1 MVEVIKQTFMEVL
14 PDVWPM
20 LIIITVIISS
30 LRITYLITKHKKFLL
45 HKEIIYLL
53 AVIYLLCL
61 FHVVTFQDINYGT
74 SNFIPFKEI
83 FRYDIGSH
91 KFFRNVMGNIM
102 LFIPFGFLSSYLLKN
117 RKLGVVT
124 ILTIIASLTIE
135 VVQYYIGRVFDIDD
149 IILNLVGGI
158 VGFLIYVGLDA
169 IKNKIKLFKNDTI
182 LDILIIMFEIFNET
196 DKEII
201 EIDKLQKYMEFV
213 VKKLEIETAIFNII
227 FVSNEEIHRINKEY
241 RKVDRVTDV
250 ISFALEDNPDI
261 VYEDFR
267 LLGDI
272 YIAVDIAYDQAIEY
286 NHSREREVCFLAT
299 HGLLHLLGYDHM
311 TEEEEKEMFGKQEEL
326 LKEYGINR

>member
-149 IILNLVGGI
+149 IILNYLGVLLFVIIMNI
-158 VGFLIYVGLDA
+158 VNVDKIYKQFNTDFHLKSKTKKVLD
-169 IKNKIKLFKNDTI
+169 IIIIF
-182 LDILIIMFEIFNET
+182 ILIIFMFR
-196 DKEII
+196 
-201 EIDKLQKYMEFV
+201 
-213 VKKLEIETAIFNII
+213 NI
-227 FVSNEEIHRINKEY
+227 
-241 RKVDRVTDV
+241 
-250 ISFALEDNPDI
+250 
-261 VYEDFR
+261 
-267 LLGDI
+267 
-272 YIAVDIAYDQAIEY
+272 
-286 NHSREREVCFLAT
+286 
-299 HGLLHLLGYDHM
+299 
-311 TEEEEKEMFGKQEEL
+311 
-326 LKEYGINR
+326 

>member
-149 IILNLVGGI
+149 IMLNTVGGMI
-158 VGFLIYVGLDA
+158 GFYIY
-169 IKNKIKLFKNDTI
+169 ILFLKVREFYKP
-182 LDILIIMFEIFNET
+182 LLS
-196 DKEII
+196 KEWM
-201 EIDKLQKYMEFV
+201 L
-213 VKKLEIETAIFNII
+213 NII
-227 FVSNEEIHRINKEY
+227 AI
-241 RKVDRVTDV
+241 
-250 ISFALEDNPDI
+250 
-261 VYEDFR
+261 
-267 LLGDI
+267 LLLIGFI
-272 YIAVDIAYDQAIEY
+272 KII
-286 NHSREREVCFLAT
+286 L
-299 HGLLHLLGYDHM
+299 
-311 TEEEEKEMFGKQEEL
+311 
-326 LKEYGINR
+326 

>member
-1 MVEVIKQTFMEVL
+1 MIKKTFMEVL

-83 FRYDIGSH
+83 FRYNIGSH

-149 IILNLVGGI
+149 IILNVLGGI
-158 VGFLIYVGLDA
+158 VGYLLYIGLMA
-169 IKNKIKLFKNDTI
+169 IKGKLPKFMKSDAFINLVVII
-182 LDILIIMFEIFNET
+182 LVILIICFSF
-196 DKEII
+196 D
-201 EIDKLQKYMEFV
+201 ID
-213 VKKLEIETAIFNII
+213 
-227 FVSNEEIHRINKEY
+227 
-241 RKVDRVTDV
+241 
-250 ISFALEDNPDI
+250 
-261 VYEDFR
+261 
-267 LLGDI
+267 LLS
-272 YIAVDIAYDQAIEY
+272 YI
-286 NHSREREVCFLAT
+286 
-299 HGLLHLLGYDHM
+299 GG
-311 TEEEEKEMFGKQEEL
+311 
-326 LKEYGINR
+326 